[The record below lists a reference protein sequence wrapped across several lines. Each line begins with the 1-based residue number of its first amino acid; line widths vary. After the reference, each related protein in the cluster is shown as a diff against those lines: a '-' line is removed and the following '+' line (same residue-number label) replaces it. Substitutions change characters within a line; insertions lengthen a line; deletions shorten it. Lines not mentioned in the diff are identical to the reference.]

1 MIYLMHKLRGGI
13 KMNIGNVVELKRDNL
28 NGIGNKGDKG
38 VLLYKLYEPVD
49 GWEYL
54 VKLYSGSTEAFLEK
68 DLKLAV
74 KNIDKVS
81 FAW

>member
-1 MIYLMHKLRGGI
+1 
-13 KMNIGNVVELKRDNL
+13 MNIGNVVELKRDNL
-28 NGIGNKGDKG
+28 EGIGCKGDKG

-49 GWEYL
+49 GWEYV

-68 DLKLAV
+68 DLKLAA
-74 KNIDKVS
+74 KNIDKLS